1 MRKFIALSALLVGLV
16 ACDDKSS
23 GGSTTAPTAN
33 PGSTN
38 TAGTLQG
45 AYKSAEMVK
54 GEYQTMTFGPDSQ
67 VIYKREM
74 GACVTEQ
81 DTGTARLVTEE
92 GMVGLEINLV
102 KGVGVNFAYTGT
114 GCAPLSKLTQD
125 EIAFFGEPS
134 LFRWVVPGTS
144 FELLVGPS
152 QWFRFNKI

>member
-1 MRKFIALSALLVGLV
+1 MRKFLVFSVLVVGLL

-23 GGSTTAPTAN
+23 GGSTASPADN
-33 PGSTN
+33 PGSTISG
-38 TAGTLQG
+38 ATLQG
-45 AYKSAEMVK
+45 AYKSVEMVK
-54 GEYQTMTFGPDSQ
+54 GEYQTMIFGPDSQ
-67 VIYKREM
+67 LIYKWEM

-92 GMVGLEINLV
+92 GMIGLEINLV
-102 KGVGVNFAYTGT
+102 KGVGVNFAYAGT
-114 GCAPLSKLTQD
+114 GCAPLSKLTKD

-152 QWFRFNKI
+152 KWFRFNKI

>member
-1 MRKFIALSALLVGLV
+1 MRKFLALSALLVGLV

-23 GGSTTAPTAN
+23 GGSSAAPTSN
-33 PGSTN
+33 PASTSTDGS
-38 TAGTLQG
+38 LQG

-54 GEYQTMTFGPDSQ
+54 GEYQTMIFGPDSQ
-67 VIYKREM
+67 LIYKWEM

-134 LFRWVVPGTS
+134 LFRWVVPGNS
-144 FELLVGPS
+144 FELLVGPT